1 MTEIKI
7 CGLFR
12 ECDIDYVNE
21 ARPDYAGFI
30 VNFPKSHRS
39 VDAEKAAELRQRLR
53 PEIRAVGVFV
63 NQPPEKVSS
72 AAKKIGLD
80 IIQLH
85 GDEDD
90 DYIAAIKNI
99 TGLPVWKAFKIKAPA
114 GLALAEKSA
123 ADEILL
129 DGGCGEGKAFDWS
142 LIKGFARPYILA
154 GGLAPDNISD
164 AIRLLEPKAVDIS
177 SGVET
182 DKRKDRSK
190 IIAAVKA
197 VRNEVEK

>member
-1 MTEIKI
+1 MTKIKI

-12 ECDIDYVNE
+12 ACDIDYVNE

-39 VDAEKAAELRQRLR
+39 VDAEKAAGLRRRLR

-63 NQPPEKVSS
+63 NQPKEKVSS

-90 DYIAAIKNI
+90 DYIAAIRSI
-99 TGLPVWKAFKIKAPA
+99 TGLLVWKAYKIKAPA
-114 GLALAEKSA
+114 DLGSAEKSA

-129 DGGCGEGKAFDWS
+129 DGGSGEGKVFDWS
-142 LIKGFARPYILA
+142 LIKGFPRPYILA
-154 GGLAPDNISD
+154 GGLAPDNIGD
-164 AIRLLEPKAVDIS
+164 AIKLLEPKAIDIS